1 MVNIDIQGW
10 LDKLGERFRPLGWG
24 LRLYRRYSELHG
36 NQMASSI
43 TLTAFLTL
51 FPLVLVGIAIL
62 GFVSVNS
69 ADVPDRITENLGL
82 TGEAADIVERAITT
96 AEHSRRVASV
106 IGILGLLVTG
116 LGLAGALAYAYN
128 TAWQVSGRG
137 IKDRLFQLGWLVG
150 LGVLVAA
157 TFVATTSLEVVGGR
171 LGQIA
176 LLVLGIALN
185 VALFLWTSTVLPNRR
200 VGMKR
205 LLPAAFVGGLALEL
219 LKVVGTLVV
228 PRLVTNAS
236 ELYGTLGVVF
246 AILAWLLVLGRI
258 VVFVAVLEVVGF
270 ESKHGTR
277 EVTLEVPAIPRREP
291 KKITRGGG
299 LG

>member
-1 MVNIDIQGW
+1 MVNIDVMGW
-10 LDKLGERFRPLGWG
+10 LEKKGERIRPLGWA
-24 LRLYRRYSELHG
+24 LRVYKRYNELHG

-43 TLTAFLTL
+43 TLTSFLTL
-51 FPLVLVGIAIL
+51 FPLVLVGIAVL
-62 GFVSVNS
+62 GFASVNS
-69 ADVPDRITENLGL
+69 SDIPERITENLGL
-82 TGEAADIVERAITT
+82 TGDAAEIVERAIET
-96 AEHSRRVASV
+96 AERSRRVASIV
-106 IGILGLLVTG
+106 GLLGLLLTG
-116 LGLAGALAYAYN
+116 LGLGGALSYAYN

-137 IKDRLFQLGWLVG
+137 IKDRLYQLAWLVG
-150 LGVLVAA
+150 LGALMAA
-157 TFVATTSLEVVGGR
+157 TFVATTSLEIVPGR
-171 LGQIA
+171 LGQLA
-176 LLVLGIALN
+176 LLILGIGLN

-200 VGMKR
+200 VGIKR
-205 LLPAAFVGGLALEL
+205 LLPAAIVGGLALEV

-270 ESKHGTR
+270 EAKHGTR

-291 KKITRGGG
+291 KKVTRGGG